1 MAREGTPR
9 KLVALWASFGVV
21 LLIAI
26 VAAVIHYT
34 KPIALRGAVIK
45 QDEDPR
51 RQSPIADVEVSVDSG
66 VTVAPVKSDFSGYFK
81 LTMPRRILP
90 GRPITLRFRHPDYRP
105 LDLKESVSDK
115 IYVVHMIP
123 VHEVATA
130 QPSRP
135 EIAVAN
141 VFVRYSIETAT
152 TQNIGTGLKTF
163 QVQSTANI
171 RCDNH
176 PPCSPDGKWKGSI
189 VTASLDAG
197 DGNAYENARLSC
209 IAGPCPF
216 TKIVS
221 DDFSRGGRNIA
232 VSVLGW
238 SDTTTFLFQAE
249 VFRHQISDI
258 VRESYPVIF
267 GDSLNFTLP
276 GTSEG
281 ASLEAEING
290 ANIVFPLRPSPT
302 LSWADCKVRV
312 GRDRSK
318 IYRCELKSGYRFR

>member
-1 MAREGTPR
+1 MTREGAR
-9 KLVALWASFGVV
+9 KKLIAIWSTFGVV

-26 VAAVIHYT
+26 VAVVIHYT
-34 KPIALRGAVIK
+34 KPITLRGAIIK
-45 QDEDPR
+45 QDADSR
-51 RQSPIADVEVSVDSG
+51 RQSPIADVEVSIDSG
-66 VTVAPVKSDFSGYFK
+66 VTLPSVKSDFSGYFK
-81 LTMPRRILP
+81 LTLPRRILP

-105 LDLKESVSDK
+105 VDLKEFVSDN

-123 VHEVATA
+123 LHEEVTV
-130 QPSRP
+130 QSSRP
-135 EIAVAN
+135 EITVAN

-163 QVQSTANI
+163 QVESTGNV

-176 PPCSPDGKWKGSI
+176 SPCSPDGKWKGSI
-189 VTASLDAG
+189 ATASLDAG
-197 DGNAYENARLSC
+197 DGNSYENARLSC

-216 TKIVS
+216 TKIVA
-221 DDFSRGGRNIA
+221 DNFSRGGRNIA

-249 VFRHQISDI
+249 VFRHQIGDI
-258 VRESYPVIF
+258 VRESFPVIF

-276 GTSEG
+276 GSAEG
-281 ASLEAEING
+281 SSLEAELNG
-290 ANIVFPLRPSPT
+290 THIVFPLRPSPT

-312 GRDRSK
+312 GKDQSK